1 MGEVAPQLGGA
12 GEPCPASS
20 YAAAA
25 PLADAPTPGA
35 SPGSVSHGRRL
46 RATAVAAAISGLAG
60 RLLCFPLDV
69 CKAKMQVHVK
79 PRIPGEVPT
88 SRDSRHFSPVSLHA
102 DGAASTTPQQPPR
115 RSLTGTFRHVLRT
128 QGVRGLY
135 AGLGIACV
143 GSIPATC
150 LYFTAFEE
158 GKKLLVS
165 LEHHVGSILG
175 CAALSRRPC
184 GSCPAGRGAVG
195 GGEGTG
201 AGPWPARSLE
211 AGPQPRL
218 WVDFVAGFM
227 AEAVSCVLWVPI
239 DVCKE
244 QLQTQAELR
253 VTNHRGNLDALRS
266 VSRQGLRQLYRGYYA
281 TLLSFGPQSAL
292 YFLFLQILVRKGN
305 ELHQGRG
312 HAAAGGAVDDA
323 ARADDR
329 IQSGRSSAETNT
341 AALTSAATGAAPT
354 EGTGEGAE
362 ATAANSVA
370 AVVATSTGAAALPA
384 VYLLGASAMASA
396 ASAWATTP
404 LDLVKLRLQ
413 VQRVLTASPPSA
425 APADPMLLS
434 PFQYKNFFHV
444 GTPRGAPWAATPLTR
459 GPKRLTAL
467 PRFYS
472 FIQKALG

>member
-244 QLQTQAELR
+244 QLQVR
-253 VTNHRGNLDALRS
+253 LDR
-266 VSRQGLRQLYRGYYA
+266 
-281 TLLSFGPQSAL
+281 T
-292 YFLFLQILVRKGN
+292 RK
-305 ELHQGRG
+305 
-312 HAAAGGAVDDA
+312 
-323 ARADDR
+323 
-329 IQSGRSSAETNT
+329 T
-341 AALTSAATGAAPT
+341 
-354 EGTGEGAE
+354 
-362 ATAANSVA
+362 
-370 AVVATSTGAAALPA
+370 
-384 VYLLGASAMASA
+384 
-396 ASAWATTP
+396 
-404 LDLVKLRLQ
+404 
-413 VQRVLTASPPSA
+413 
-425 APADPMLLS
+425 
-434 PFQYKNFFHV
+434 
-444 GTPRGAPWAATPLTR
+444 
-459 GPKRLTAL
+459 
-467 PRFYS
+467 
-472 FIQKALG
+472 